1 MTNTSGSKTILAQ
14 VPSITL
20 RNNQG
25 KILGPFDL
33 KKDLHRL
40 GRNPEKADLV
50 VPESNNWMMVSGCQA
65 SFTKEGN
72 NYRIYDG
79 DQVTPSSNRLFLNN
93 SLITPKQGLLLQDGM
108 EITIGTVMGNH
119 IIITYS
125 NPNSN
130 QSLKPLGKTSISL
143 KNKSVVIG
151 RDPQANLPLDA
162 PTVSRC
168 HAIIDSN
175 NKGQYILS
183 DRSTNGVFVNGQKVT
198 NQAILSNG
206 STIRI
211 GPYTLILQ
219 GDNLRIADTGDNIR
233 LHAKNLNRVVKDKN
247 GKKITLLT
255 DISVPIDPGQFVV
268 IVGGSGAG
276 KSTLMRTLLGL
287 EPVDKGQVELNGED
301 LRKNFNIY
309 RNLIGYV
316 PQYDIVHPNLTVKE
330 VLYYAAKLRLPPDI
344 NIEQEREKVLTQI
357 ELKERENTLVKNLSG
372 GQLKRVS
379 MGVELLADPKLFFLD
394 EPTSGLD
401 PGLDKKMME
410 LLKNLSQEGR
420 TIILVT
426 HTTLN
431 IHLCDRL
438 VFLGKG
444 GNLCYFGPPE
454 EAITFFALNSHNF
467 ADIYVHLE
475 DKNKVEEEAERFKN
489 DANFYDKYISQHLVQ
504 LSTHNHQKSKPK
516 KVKSFFLQ
524 QFSILSQRYFQLLL
538 RDPLNIGISL
548 ITAPLGIVAMRIA
561 LSDTIPF
568 NFADENDPTFATLS
582 LKVLFVFTCAAIWVG
597 LATSLQEIVKESKIY
612 QRERLV
618 NLGIWAYLGS
628 KASILG
634 ILGFLQSLLIFLT
647 IFICFKVPES
657 NQLVWIL
664 GTEITIFLTLFSTIG
679 LGIMV
684 SAFVKNITQAN
695 SSLPLLLLPQI
706 IFSGVLFKMTG
717 IGKLLSWLMISR
729 WSVGALGSLVDIPS
743 MIPEAQP
750 ISPLNPNPVAITVD
764 IPTEVY
770 ATDSSNLLINWGLLL
785 LHSFIYWGITYI
797 LQKRKD
803 IL

>member
-1 MTNTSGSKTILAQ
+1 MANISGSTTVLAQ

-25 KILGPFDL
+25 QILGPFEL
-33 KKDLHRL
+33 TRDLHRL
-40 GRNPEKADLV
+40 GRNPEKVDLI
-50 VPESNNWMMVSGCQA
+50 VPESNTWMMVSGCQA
-65 SFTKEGN
+65 SFTAEEN
-72 NYRIYDG
+72 DYRIYDG
-79 DQVTPSSNRLFLNN
+79 DQVNPSSNRLFLNN
-93 SLITPKQGLLLQDGM
+93 TLITSKEGLLLQDGM
-108 EITIGTVMGNH
+108 EITIGTATNNH
-119 IIITYS
+119 IIITYC
-125 NPNSN
+125 NTNSN
-130 QSLKPLGKTSISL
+130 QLVKPLKKTSISL
-143 KNKSVVIG
+143 KNKSVTIG
-151 RDPQANLPLDA
+151 RDTQANLQLNA
-162 PTVSRC
+162 PTVSRY

-175 NKGQYILS
+175 NQGEYILT
-183 DRSTNGVFVNGQKVT
+183 DRSTNGVFVNGEKVT
-198 NQAILSNG
+198 GQAILSNG
-206 STIRI
+206 SIIRI

-219 GDNLRIADTGDNIR
+219 GDNLLIADTGDDIR
-233 LHAKNLNRVVKDKN
+233 LDAKNLNRIVKDKN

-255 DISVPIDPGQFVV
+255 DISLPIAPGQFVV

-287 EPVDKGQVELNGED
+287 EPLNNGMVELNGED
-301 LRKNFNIY
+301 LRKNVNIY

-316 PQYDIVHPNLTVKE
+316 PQYDIVHSNLTVKE
-330 VLYYAAKLRLPPDI
+330 VLDYAAKLRLPADI

-357 ELKERENTLVKNLSG
+357 GLKERENTLVKNLSG

-410 LLKNLSQEGR
+410 LLKTLSEEGR

-444 GNLCYFGPPE
+444 GNLCYFGPPQ
-454 EAITFFALNSHNF
+454 EAITFFNLNSHNF
-467 ADIYVHLE
+467 ADIYVHLD
-475 DKNKVEEEAERFKN
+475 DKNKVEEESERFKN
-489 DANFYDKYISQHLVQ
+489 DPNFYDKYITQHLVQ
-504 LSTHNHQKSKPK
+504 LSTQTNQKSKPK
-516 KVKSFFLQ
+516 KVKGSFLQ
-524 QFSILSQRYFQLLL
+524 QFSILSRRYFQLLV
-538 RDPLNIGISL
+538 RDPLNVGISL
-548 ITAPLGIVAMRIA
+548 VTAPLGIIAMRIA

-568 NFADENDPTFATLS
+568 NFADENHPTFATLS

-597 LATSLQEIVKESKIY
+597 LASSLQEIVKESKIY

-618 NLGIWAYLGS
+618 NLEIFAYLAS
-628 KASILG
+628 KVSILG
-634 ILGFLQSLLIFLT
+634 ILGFLQSLLISLT
-647 IFICFKVPES
+647 ILICFKAPES
-657 NQLVWIL
+657 NQFVWIL
-664 GTEITIFLTLFSTIG
+664 GTEITIFMTLFSTIS

-717 IGKLLSWLMISR
+717 IGKLFSWLMISR

-743 MIPEAQP
+743 MIPEAEP
-750 ISPLNPNPVAITVD
+750 ISPLNPNPMTITVD

-770 ATDSSNLLINWGLLL
+770 AADSSNLLINWGLLL
-785 LHSFIYWGITYI
+785 LHSFIYWSITYI

>member
-1 MTNTSGSKTILAQ
+1 MTNISGSKTVLTPL
-14 VPSITL
+14 PSITL

-25 KILGPFDL
+25 ETFGPFELTRDV
-33 KKDLHRL
+33 HRL
-40 GRNPEKADLV
+40 GRNPEKVDLV
-50 VPESNNWMMVSGCQA
+50 IPESKHWMMVSGCQA
-65 SFTKEGN
+65 SLRKEGD

-79 DQVTPSSNRLFLNN
+79 DEVQPSSNRLFFNN
-93 SLITPKQGLLLQDGM
+93 TLITPKEGLLLQDGM
-108 EITIGTVMGNH
+108 KISIGTVVGNH

-125 NPNSN
+125 DPNTN
-130 QSLKPLGKTSISL
+130 QPLKPLTKTSISL
-143 KNKSVVIG
+143 QNKSVVIG
-151 RDPQANLPLDA
+151 RDPQANLCLNA
-162 PTVSRC
+162 PTVSRH

-175 NKGQYILS
+175 NQGQYVLT
-183 DRSTNGVFVNGQKVT
+183 DRSTNGVFDNGQKVT
-198 NQAILSNG
+198 GQTTLANG

-219 GDNLRIADTGDNIR
+219 GDNLLIADTGDNIR
-233 LHAKNLNRVVKDKN
+233 LDAKNLNRVVKDKN
-247 GKKITLLT
+247 SKNITLLT
-255 DISVPIDPGQFVV
+255 DISLPINPGQFVV

-287 EPVDKGQVELNGED
+287 EPVNNGTVELNGEE
-301 LRKNFNIY
+301 LRNNFNIY

-344 NIEQEREKVLTQI
+344 NIIQESEKVLKQI
-357 ELKERENTLVKNLSG
+357 DLKERENTLVKNLSG

-410 LLKNLSQEGR
+410 LLKDLSEEGR

-444 GNLCYFGPPE
+444 GNLCYFGPPQ
-454 EAITFFALNSHNF
+454 EAITFFRLKSNNF

-489 DANFYDKYISQHLVQ
+489 DPNFYDQYISQYLGQ
-504 LSTHNHQKSKPK
+504 ASPQTQRKSNPK
-516 KVKSFFLQ
+516 KVKRSFLQ

-538 RDPLNIGISL
+538 RDPLNILLSL
-548 ITAPLGIVAMRIA
+548 VTAPLGIIAMRIA

-568 NFADENDPTFATLS
+568 DLTDENDPTFATLS

-597 LATSLQEIVKESKIY
+597 LASSLQEIVKEAKIY

-618 NLGIWAYLGS
+618 NLGIGSYLGS
-628 KASILG
+628 KAAILG
-634 ILGFLQSLLIFLT
+634 MLGFLQSLLISLT
-647 IFICFKVPES
+647 ILICFTPPES
-657 NQLVWIL
+657 NQLAWIL
-664 GTEITIFLTLFSTIG
+664 GTEITLFLTLFSTIS
-679 LGIMV
+679 LGIMI

-706 IFSGVLFKMTG
+706 IFSGVLFKMAG
-717 IGKLLSWLMISR
+717 MGKLLSWLMISR

-750 ISPLNPNPVAITVD
+750 VSPLNPNPIAVPVD

-770 ATDSSNLLINWGLLL
+770 TASSSNLLTNWSLLL
-785 LHSFIYWGITYI
+785 LHSLIYWAITYI

>member
-1 MTNTSGSKTILAQ
+1 MTNISGSKTVLAHL
-14 VPSITL
+14 PSITL

-25 KILGPFDL
+25 EILGPFELTRDV
-33 KKDLHRL
+33 HHL
-40 GRNPEKADLV
+40 GRNPEKADLLI
-50 VPESNNWMMVSGCQA
+50 PESNNWMMVSGCQA
-65 SFTKEGN
+65 SLRKEGDD
-72 NYRIYDG
+72 YRIYDG
-79 DQVTPSSNRLFLNN
+79 DQVQASSNRLFLNH
-93 SLITPKQGLLLQDGM
+93 SLITPKEGLLLEDGM
-108 EITIGTVMGNH
+108 EISIGMIVSNH
-119 IIITYS
+119 IVITYS
-125 NPNSN
+125 HPNN
-130 QSLKPLGKTSISL
+130 NKPLKALSRTSISL

-151 RDPQANLPLDA
+151 RDTQANLCLDA
-162 PTVSRC
+162 PTISRF

-175 NKGQYILS
+175 NQGQYILT
-183 DRSTNGVFVNGQKVT
+183 DRSTNGVFVNGEKVT
-198 NQAILSNG
+198 GQAILANG

-211 GPYTLILQ
+211 GPYILILQ
-219 GDNLRIADTGDNIR
+219 KDNLVIADTGDNIR
-233 LHAKNLNRVVKDKN
+233 LDAKNLTRIVKDKQ
-247 GKKITLLT
+247 GKNITLLT
-255 DISVPIDPGQFVV
+255 DISLPINPGQFVV

-287 EPVDKGQVELNGED
+287 EPVNNGVVELNGED
-301 LRKNFNIY
+301 LRKNVNIY

-330 VLYYAAKLRLPPDI
+330 VLDYAAKLRLPPDI
-344 NIEQEREKVLTQI
+344 NLEQEREKVLTQI
-357 ELKERENTLVKNLSG
+357 GLKERENTLVKNLSG

-410 LLKNLSQEGR
+410 LLKNLSEEGR

-444 GNLCYFGPPE
+444 GNLCYFGPPQT
-454 EAITFFALNSHNF
+454 AIDFFKIKSHNF

-475 DKNKVEEEAERFKN
+475 NKNKVEEEAKRFKN
-489 DANFYDKYISQHLVQ
+489 DPNFYDQYISQYLVQ
-504 LSTHNHQKSKPK
+504 NTHQTSKKSQSNKINI
-516 KVKSFFLQ
+516 SFLK

-538 RDPLNIGISL
+538 RDPWNIGLSL
-548 ITAPLGIVAMRIA
+548 ITAPLGMIAMRIA
-561 LSDTIPF
+561 LSDPIPF
-568 NFADENDPTFATLS
+568 RLTDENDPTFATLS

-597 LATSLQEIVKESKIY
+597 LASSLQEIIKEAKIY

-618 NLGIWAYLGS
+618 NLGIWSYLGS
-628 KASILG
+628 KAATLG
-634 ILGFLQSLLIFLT
+634 ILGFLQSLLISLT
-647 IFICFKVPES
+647 ILLCFKAPEF
-657 NQLVWIL
+657 NQVAWVL
-664 GTEITIFLTLFSTIG
+664 GTEITLFLTLFSTIS
-679 LGIMV
+679 LGITV

-717 IGKLLSWLMISR
+717 IAKLLSWLMISR

-750 ISPLNPNPVAITVD
+750 ISPLNPNPVAVTVD

-770 ATDSSNLLINWGLLL
+770 EANSSNLLINWSLLL
-785 LHSFIYWGITYI
+785 LHSLIYWGLTYI

>member
-1 MTNTSGSKTILAQ
+1 MTNIPVSRTVLDHLS
-14 VPSITL
+14 SISL

-25 KILGPFDL
+25 QTLKPFEL
-33 KKDLHRL
+33 AKDVHRL
-40 GRNPEKADLV
+40 GRDPKKADLI
-50 VPESNNWMMVSGCQA
+50 VPEKDNWMMVSGCQA
-65 SFTKEGN
+65 SFVKEGN

-79 DQVTPSSNRLFLNN
+79 DQVKSSSNRLFFNN

-108 EITIGTVMGNH
+108 EVTVGTLARNH

-125 NPNSN
+125 HTNAN
-130 QSLKPLGKTSISL
+130 QPSKKPQKTAISI
-143 KNKSVVIG
+143 KNKSVSIG
-151 RDPQANLPLDA
+151 RNPQANLPLDA
-162 PTVSRC
+162 PTISYD
-168 HAIIDSN
+168 HAIIDN
-175 NKGQYILS
+175 NSKGQYILT

-198 NQAILSNG
+198 GQAIIPNG

-211 GPYTLILQ
+211 GPYLLILQ
-219 GDNLRIADTGDNIR
+219 GDILRIADRGDNIR
-233 LHAKNLNRVVKDKN
+233 LDAKNLTRFVKDKN
-247 GKKITLLT
+247 GEKFTILKDVFL
-255 DISVPIDPGQFVV
+255 PINPGQFVV
-268 IVGGSGAG
+268 IIGGSGTG
-276 KSTLMRTLLGL
+276 KSTLMKTLLGIEQL
-287 EPVDKGQVELNGED
+287 ENGTVELNGED

-316 PQYDIVHPNLTVKE
+316 PQYDIVHPNLTVRE

-344 NIEQEREKVLTQI
+344 NLVQESEKVLNQI
-357 ELKERENTLVKNLSG
+357 DLKERENTLVKNLSG

-410 LLKNLSQEGR
+410 LLKDLSNEGR

-431 IHLCDRL
+431 INLCDRL

-444 GNLCYFGPPE
+444 GNLCYFGPPQK
-454 EAITFFALNSHNF
+454 AIDFFGIKSNNF

-475 DKNKVEEEAERFKN
+475 DSDKVEKETERFKN
-489 DANFYDKYISQHLVQ
+489 DPNFYEQYINQYLVQ
-504 LSTHNHQKSKPK
+504 ASSQAVKKSNPQ
-516 KVKSFFLQ
+516 KVKISFFQ
-524 QFSILSQRYFQLLL
+524 QFSILSQRYFQLLI
-538 RDPLNIGISL
+538 RDPLNIGLSL
-548 ITAPLGIVAMRIA
+548 VTAPLGIIAMRIA
-561 LSDTIPF
+561 LSDKIPF
-568 NFADENDPTFATLS
+568 NFTDENDPTFATLS

-597 LATSLQEIVKESKIY
+597 LASSLQEIIKEAKIY

-618 NLGIWAYLGS
+618 NLEILPYLAS
-628 KASILG
+628 KVGVLG
-634 ILGFLQSLLIFLT
+634 ILVFLQSLLISLT
-647 IFICFKVPES
+647 IFICFNSPES
-657 NQLVWIL
+657 NLLAWVL
-664 GTEITIFLTLFSTIG
+664 GTEITIFLTSFSTIS

-684 SAFVKNITQAN
+684 SAFVNNITQAN

-743 MIPEAQP
+743 LIPEAQP
-750 ISPLNPNPVAITVD
+750 ISPLNPNPVLINVD

-770 ATDSSNLLINWGLLL
+770 SANSSNLLINWSLLL
-785 LHSFIYWGITYI
+785 LHSLIYWIVTYM

>member
-1 MTNTSGSKTILAQ
+1 MTNSSGSKTVLAH

-25 KILGPFDL
+25 QTLGPFELTRDV
-33 KKDLHRL
+33 HRL
-40 GRNPEKADLV
+40 GRNPQKADLI
-50 VPESNNWMMVSGCQA
+50 VPETHNWMMVSGCQA
-65 SFTKEGN
+65 SLIKEGN
-72 NYRIYDG
+72 NYRIHDG
-79 DQVTPSSNRLFLNN
+79 DQVKPSSNRLFFKNA
-93 SLITPKQGLLLQDGM
+93 LITPKEGLLLQDGM
-108 EITIGTVMGNH
+108 EVSIGTIGGNH

-125 NPNSN
+125 DSN
-130 QSLKPLGKTSISL
+130 ASQPFKPLTQVYISL

-151 RDPQANLPLDA
+151 RDTQANLSLDA
-162 PTVSRC
+162 PTVSRF
-168 HAIIDSN
+168 HAIIDTN
-175 NKGQYILS
+175 NQGQYILT

-198 NQAILSNG
+198 GQAILSNG
-206 STIRI
+206 ATIRI
-211 GPYTLILQ
+211 GPYILILQ
-219 GDNLRIADTGDNIR
+219 GDNLLIADTGDNIR
-233 LHAKNLNRVVKDKN
+233 LDAKNLNRVVKDKN
-247 GKKITLLT
+247 GKNITLLM
-255 DISVPIDPGQFVV
+255 DVSLPINPGQFVV

-287 EPVDKGQVELNGED
+287 EPIQNGTVELNGED

-344 NIEQEREKVLTQI
+344 NIIEESESVLKQI

-410 LLKNLSQEGR
+410 LLKELSKDGR

-444 GNLCYFGPPE
+444 GNLCYFGPPQ
-454 EAITFFALNSHNF
+454 EAIKFFAVKSNNF

-475 DKNKVEEEAERFKN
+475 DKNTVEQEAARFKN
-489 DANFYDKYISQHLVQ
+489 DPNFYGKYIEQYLVQ
-504 LSTHNHQKSKPK
+504 ASSQNQRKSNPK
-516 KVKSFFLQ
+516 KVKSSFLQ
-524 QFSILSQRYFQLLL
+524 QFSILSQRYFKLLL
-538 RDPLNIGISL
+538 RDPLNIGLSL
-548 ITAPLGIVAMRIA
+548 VTAPIGIIAIRIA
-561 LSDTIPF
+561 LSDIIPF
-568 NFADENDPTFATLS
+568 ELTDENDPKFATLS
-582 LKVLFVFTCAAIWVG
+582 LKVVFVFTCAAIWVG
-597 LATSLQEIVKESKIY
+597 LASSLQEIIKEAKIY

-618 NLGIWAYLGS
+618 NLGIGSYLGS
-628 KASILG
+628 KAAILG
-634 ILGFLQSLLIFLT
+634 ILGFLQSLLISIT
-647 IFICFKVPES
+647 IFICFKPPEE
-657 NQLVWIL
+657 NQLSWIF
-664 GTEITIFLTLFSTIG
+664 GTEITVFFTLFSTIS

-743 MIPEAQP
+743 MIPEAPP
-750 ISPLNPNPVAITVD
+750 ISPVNPNPVPITVD

-770 ATDSSNLLINWGLLL
+770 ATDPSNLLRNWGLLL
-785 LHSFIYWGITYI
+785 VHTLIYWVVTYI

>member
-1 MTNTSGSKTILAQ
+1 MTHFSGSKTILSQ
-14 VPSITL
+14 VPSLTL
-20 RNNQG
+20 RNQQG
-25 KILGPFDL
+25 QILGPFEL
-33 KKDLHRL
+33 TKDVHHL
-40 GRNPEKADLV
+40 GRNPDKADLI
-50 VPESNNWMMVSGCQA
+50 VPENNNWMMVSGCQA
-65 SFTKEGN
+65 SFIKEGN
-72 NYRIYDG
+72 DYRIYDG
-79 DQVTPSSNRLFLNN
+79 DQVKPSSNRLFLNN
-93 SLITPKQGLLLQDGM
+93 TLITPKEGLLLQDGM

-125 NPNSN
+125 NSNSN
-130 QSLKPLGKTSISL
+130 QPLKPVNKTSISL

-151 RDPQANLPLDA
+151 RDTQANLRLDA
-162 PTVSRC
+162 PTVSRY
-168 HAIIDSN
+168 HAIIDTN
-175 NKGQYILS
+175 NQGEYILT

-198 NQAILSNG
+198 GQAILSNG

-219 GDNLRIADTGDNIR
+219 GDDLLIADTGDNIR
-233 LHAKNLNRVVKDKN
+233 LDAKNLSRTVQDKH

-255 DISVPIDPGQFVV
+255 DISLPINPGQFVV

-287 EPVDKGQVELNGED
+287 EPVDSGIVELNGED

-316 PQYDIVHPNLTVKE
+316 PQYDIVHSNLTVKE
-330 VLYYAAKLRLPPDI
+330 VLDYAAKLRLPADI
-344 NIEQEREKVLTQI
+344 NLEQEREKVLKQI
-357 ELKERENTLVKNLSG
+357 DLKERENTLVKNLSG

-410 LLKNLSQEGR
+410 LLDHLSKEGR

-431 IHLCDRL
+431 INLCDRL

-444 GNLCYFGPPE
+444 GNLCYFGPPQ
-454 EAITFFALNSHNF
+454 EAMTFFGVKSNNF

-475 DKNKVEEEAERFKN
+475 DKNKVKEEANRFKN
-489 DANFYDKYISQHLVQ
+489 DPNFHDKYIAQYLVQ
-504 LSTHNHQKSKPK
+504 LSTPTHQKSKPK
-516 KVKSFFLQ
+516 KVKSSFLQ
-524 QFSILSQRYFQLLL
+524 QFSILSQRYGQLWL
-538 RDPLNIGISL
+538 RDPLNISL
-548 ITAPLGIVAMRIA
+548 TLMTAPLGILAMRIA
-561 LSDTIPF
+561 LSETIPF
-568 NFADENDPTFATLS
+568 NLSNENDPTFATLS

-634 ILGFLQSLLIFLT
+634 ILGFLQSLLISLT
-647 IFICFKVPES
+647 IFISFKAPES
-657 NQLVWIL
+657 NQLAWIL
-664 GTEITIFLTLFSTIG
+664 GTEITIFLTLFSTIA

-695 SSLPLLLLPQI
+695 SSLPLLLLPEI

-717 IGKLLSWLMISR
+717 VGKLLSWLMISR
-729 WSVGALGSLVDIPS
+729 WSVGALGSLVNIPS
-743 MIPEAQP
+743 MIPEAKP
-750 ISPLNPNPVAITVD
+750 ISPLNPNPVVVPVD

-770 ATDSSNLLINWGLLL
+770 AADSSNLLINWGLLL
-785 LHSFIYWGITYI
+785 LHSFIYWCVTYI

>member
-1 MTNTSGSKTILAQ
+1 MVNSSGSKTVLAHL
-14 VPSITL
+14 PSITL
-20 RNNQG
+20 RNLQG
-25 KILGPFDL
+25 ETLGPFEL
-33 KKDLHRL
+33 TKDLHRL
-40 GRNPEKADLV
+40 GRNPEKADLI
-50 VPESNNWMMVSGCQA
+50 VPETNNWMMVSGCQA
-65 SFTKEGN
+65 SFTKEGT

-79 DQVTPSSNRLFLNN
+79 DQVKPSSNRLFLNN
-93 SLITPKQGLLLQDGM
+93 NLITPKKGLLLQDGM
-108 EITIGTVMGNH
+108 EISIGIVIGNY
-119 IIITYS
+119 ITITYA
-125 NPNSN
+125 NPNNN
-130 QSLKPLGKTSISL
+130 QPLKPLTKTSISL

-151 RDPQANLPLDA
+151 RDPQANLFLDA

-175 NKGQYILS
+175 NQEQYILS

-198 NQAILSNG
+198 GQAVLSKG
-206 STIRI
+206 SMIRI
-211 GPYTLILQ
+211 GPYTLIVQ
-219 GDNLRIADTGDNIR
+219 GDNLVIADTGDNIR
-233 LHAKNLNRVVKDKN
+233 LDAKNLRRVVKDKQ
-247 GKKITLLT
+247 GKNITLLT
-255 DISVPIDPGQFVV
+255 DISFPINPGQFVV
-268 IVGGSGAG
+268 IIGGSGAG

-287 EPVDKGQVELNGED
+287 EPVDNGIVELNGED
-301 LRKNFNIY
+301 LRKNVNIY

-316 PQYDIVHPNLTVKE
+316 PQYDIVHANLTVKE

-344 NIEQEREKVLTQI
+344 NILEESEKVLKQI

-410 LLKNLSQEGR
+410 LLKSLSQEGR

-444 GNLCYFGPPE
+444 GNLCYFGPPQ
-454 EAITFFALNSHNF
+454 EAITFFGLKSKNF

-475 DKNKVEEEAERFKN
+475 DKNKVEEEAERFRN
-489 DANFYDKYISQHLVQ
+489 DPNFYDQYISQYLVQ
-504 LSTHNHQKSKPK
+504 ASPQTARKSNPK
-516 KVKSFFLQ
+516 KVKRSFLQ

-538 RDPLNIGISL
+538 RDPLNIGLSL
-548 ITAPLGIVAMRIA
+548 VTAPLGIIAMRIA
-561 LSDTIPF
+561 LSDIIPF
-568 NFADENDPTFATLS
+568 NLTDENDPTFATLS
-582 LKVLFVFTCAAIWVG
+582 LKVLFIFTCAAIWVG
-597 LATSLQEIVKESKIY
+597 LASSLQEIVKEGKIY

-618 NLGIWAYLGS
+618 NLGILSYLGS
-628 KASILG
+628 KASVLG
-634 ILGFLQSLLIFLT
+634 ILGFLQSLLISLT
-647 IFICFKVPES
+647 IFICFETPES
-657 NQLVWIL
+657 NQLAWIL
-664 GTEITIFLTLFSTIG
+664 GTEITIFLTLFSTIS
-679 LGIMV
+679 LGVMI
-684 SAFVKNITQAN
+684 SAFAKNITQAN

-706 IFSGVLFKMTG
+706 IFSGVLFKITG
-717 IGKLLSWLMISR
+717 MGKMLSWLMISR
-729 WSVGALGSLVDIPS
+729 WSVGALGSLVNIPS
-743 MIPEAQP
+743 MIPEVQP
-750 ISPLNPNPVAITVD
+750 ISPLNPNPPIIPVD

-770 ATDSSNLLINWGLLL
+770 AANSSNLLTNWGLLL
-785 LHSFIYWGITYI
+785 LHSLIYWCVTYI

>member
-1 MTNTSGSKTILAQ
+1 MTNASGSKTVLAQ
-14 VPSITL
+14 IPSIIL

-25 KILGPFDL
+25 EILGPFEL
-33 KKDLHRL
+33 TRDLHRL
-40 GRNPEKADLV
+40 GRNAEKADLV
-50 VPESNNWMMVSGCQA
+50 VPESKTWMLVSGCQA
-65 SFTKEGN
+65 SFTTEGN
-72 NYRIYDG
+72 DYRIYDG
-79 DQVTPSSNRLFLNN
+79 DQVKPSSNRLFSNN
-93 SLITPKQGLLLQDGM
+93 TLITPKEGLLLQDGM
-108 EITIGTVMGNH
+108 EITIGTVTGNH

-125 NPNSN
+125 NPSAN
-130 QSLKPLGKTSISL
+130 QTLKPLKTTSISL

-151 RDPQANLPLDA
+151 RDTQANLRLDA
-162 PTVSRC
+162 PTVSRY

-175 NKGQYILS
+175 NQGKYILT

-198 NQAILSNG
+198 NQAILFNG

-219 GDNLRIADTGDNIR
+219 GDDLLIADTGDNIR
-233 LHAKNLNRVVKDKN
+233 LDAKNLHRVVKDKQ
-247 GKKITLLT
+247 GKNITLLT
-255 DISVPIDPGQFVV
+255 DISLPIDPGQFVV

-287 EPVDKGQVELNGED
+287 EPVNNGIVELNGED

-316 PQYDIVHPNLTVKE
+316 PQYDIVHSNLTVKE
-330 VLYYAAKLRLPPDI
+330 VLDYAAKLRLPFDI

-410 LLKNLSQEGR
+410 LLKTLSEEGR

-444 GNLCYFGPPE
+444 GNLCYFGPPQ
-454 EAITFFALNSHNF
+454 EAITFFGLKSNNF
-467 ADIYVHLE
+467 ANIYIHLE
-475 DKNKVEEEAERFKN
+475 DKNKVEEESIRFK
-489 DANFYDKYISQHLVQ
+489 DDSNFYDKYITQHLVQ
-504 LSTHNHQKSKPK
+504 VSTQTNQKSKPK
-516 KVKSFFLQ
+516 KVNSSFLQ
-524 QFSILSQRYFQLLL
+524 QFSILSQRYGQLLL
-538 RDPLNIGISL
+538 RDPLNIGLTL
-548 ITAPLGIVAMRIA
+548 ITAPLGIIAMRIA
-561 LSDTIPF
+561 LSDIIPF
-568 NFADENDPTFATLS
+568 NLADDNDPSFATLS

-597 LATSLQEIVKESKIY
+597 LASSLQEIVKESKIY

-618 NLGIWAYLGS
+618 NLGICAYLAS

-634 ILGFLQSLLIFLT
+634 ILGFLQSLLISLT
-647 IFICFKVPES
+647 ILICFKAPES
-657 NQLVWIL
+657 NQFTWIL
-664 GTEITIFLTLFSTIG
+664 GTEITLFLTLFSTIG

-717 IGKLLSWLMISR
+717 IGKLFSWLMISR

-743 MIPEAQP
+743 MIPEAKP
-750 ISPLNPNPVAITVD
+750 ISPLNPAPVEVPVD

-770 ATDSSNLLINWGLLL
+770 AADSSNLLINWGLLL
-785 LHSFIYWGITYI
+785 LHSFLYWGVTYI

>member
-1 MTNTSGSKTILAQ
+1 MTNFSGSKTVLAHL
-14 VPSITL
+14 PSIIL

-25 KILGPFDL
+25 EILGPFEL
-33 KKDLHRL
+33 KKDIHRL
-40 GRNPEKADLV
+40 GRNPEKADLII
-50 VPESNNWMMVSGCQA
+50 PETKNWMMVSGCQA
-65 SFTKEGN
+65 SFIKEGN
-72 NYRIYDG
+72 DYRIYDG
-79 DQVTPSSNRLFLNN
+79 DQVKTSSNRLFLNN
-93 SLITPKQGLLLQDGM
+93 TLIKPNEGLLLEDGM
-108 EITIGTVMGNH
+108 EISIGMVVSNH
-119 IIITYS
+119 IVITYS
-125 NPNSN
+125 NPNNN
-130 QSLKPLGKTSISL
+130 QPLKPLTKTSVSL
-143 KNKSVVIG
+143 KQKSVVIG
-151 RDPQANLPLDA
+151 RDPQANLCLDA
-162 PTVSRC
+162 PTISRD

-175 NKGQYILS
+175 NQGQYILT
-183 DRSTNGVFVNGQKVT
+183 DRSRNGVFVNGQKVT
-198 NQAILSNG
+198 NQAILANG

-219 GDNLRIADTGDNIR
+219 GDNLVIADTGDNIR
-233 LHAKNLNRVVKDKN
+233 LDAKNLHRVVKDKQ

-255 DISVPIDPGQFVV
+255 DISFPINPGQFVV

-287 EPVDKGQVELNGED
+287 EPVDNGMVELNGED
-301 LRKNFNIY
+301 LRKNINIY

-330 VLYYAAKLRLPPDI
+330 VLYYAAKLRLPSDI
-344 NIEQEREKVLTQI
+344 NIAQESEKVLKQI
-357 ELKERENTLVKNLSG
+357 GLKERENTLVKNLSG

-410 LLKNLSQEGR
+410 LLKDLSQEGR

-444 GNLCYFGPPE
+444 GNLCYFGPPQ
-454 EAITFFALNSHNF
+454 EAITFFGLNNNNF

-489 DANFYDKYISQHLVQ
+489 DTSFHEQYISQYLVQ
-504 LSTHNHQKSKPK
+504 ASTKSQKQSNPK
-516 KVKSFFLQ
+516 KVKISFFQ
-524 QFSILSQRYFQLLL
+524 QSSILCQRYFQLLL
-538 RDPLNIGISL
+538 RDPLNIGLSL
-548 ITAPLGIVAMRIA
+548 VTAPLGIIAMRIA

-568 NFADENDPTFATLS
+568 NLTDKNHPTFATLS

-597 LATSLQEIVKESKIY
+597 LASSLQEIIKEAKIY

-618 NLGIWAYLGS
+618 NLGIGSYLAS
-628 KASILG
+628 KLAILG
-634 ILGFLQSLLIFLT
+634 ILGFLQSLLISLT
-647 IFICFKVPES
+647 ILVCFKAPES
-657 NQLVWIL
+657 NQLAWLL
-664 GTEITIFLTLFSTIG
+664 GTEITLFLTLFSTIS

-695 SSLPLLLLPQI
+695 SSLPILLLPQI
-706 IFSGVLFKMTG
+706 IFSGVLFTMTG

-743 MIPEAQP
+743 MIPEAPP
-750 ISPLNPNPVAITVD
+750 ISPVNPNPVPITVD

-770 ATDSSNLLINWGLLL
+770 APNSNNLLTNWGFLL
-785 LHSFIYWGITYI
+785 LHSLIYWGLTYI